1 MECKVRTLKMDLI
14 IRELKETDKP
24 RWLELWAGY
33 LDFYKSTLS
42 NEQTEFT
49 FKRLINHD
57 EKMYGFVAENEN
69 GVIGFTHC
77 LFRPSTWTETDYCY
91 LEDLFVDPNIR
102 GKGIGRALMNRVI
115 ELAKEKNSKRVYWTT
130 QEFNKTARVLYD
142 SITSVSEFVQYRL
155 PLN

>member
-1 MECKVRTLKMDLI
+1 MTLT
-14 IRELKETDKP
+14 IRAIEEKDKSQWLK
-24 RWLELWAGY
+24 LWAGY
-33 LDFYKSTLS
+33 LEFYKSTIS
-42 NEQTEFT
+42 PEQTELT
-49 FKRLINHD
+49 WKRLINN
-57 EKMYGFVAENEN
+57 ELKMFGFVAENKD

-102 GKGIGRALMNRVI
+102 GKGVGRALMEKVV
-115 ELAKEKNSKRVYWTT
+115 EFAKQKESKRVYWTT

-142 SITSVSEFVQYRL
+142 SITPVSEFVQYRL

>member
-1 MECKVRTLKMDLI
+1 MTLT
-14 IRELKETDKP
+14 IRAIEEKDKDQWLK
-24 RWLELWAGY
+24 LWAGY
-33 LDFYKSTLS
+33 LEFYKSTIS
-42 NEQTEFT
+42 SEQTELT
-49 FKRLINHD
+49 WKRLINN
-57 EKMYGFVAENEN
+57 EQKMFGFVAESEE

-102 GKGIGRALMNRVI
+102 GKGIGRALMNKVF

-142 SITSVSEFVQYRL
+142 SITPVSEFVQYRL
-155 PLN
+155 PINQEN

>member
-1 MECKVRTLKMDLI
+1 MTLS
-14 IRELKETDKP
+14 IRAIEEKDKDQWLK
-24 RWLELWAGY
+24 LWAGY
-33 LDFYKSTLS
+33 LEFYKSTIS
-42 NEQTEFT
+42 PEQTELT
-49 FKRLINHD
+49 WKRLISND
-57 EKMYGFVAENEN
+57 MKMFGFVAESEE

-102 GKGIGRALMNRVI
+102 GKGIGRALMNKVI

-142 SITSVSEFVQYRL
+142 SITPVSEFVQYRL

>member
-57 EKMYGFVAENEN
+57 EKMFGFVAENEN

>member
-1 MECKVRTLKMDLI
+1 MTLT
-14 IRELKETDKP
+14 IRAIEEKDKNQWLK
-24 RWLELWAGY
+24 LWAGY
-33 LDFYKSTLS
+33 LEFYKSTIS
-42 NEQTEFT
+42 PEQTELT
-49 FKRLINHD
+49 WKRLISN
-57 EKMYGFVAENEN
+57 EMKMFGFVAEREE

-102 GKGIGRALMNRVI
+102 GKGIGRALMNKVI

-142 SITSVSEFVQYRL
+142 SITPVSEFVQYRL
-155 PLN
+155 PINQEN

>member
-1 MECKVRTLKMDLI
+1 MTLT
-14 IRELKETDKP
+14 IRAIEEKDKDQWLK
-24 RWLELWAGY
+24 LWAGY
-33 LDFYKSTLS
+33 LEFYKSTIS
-42 NEQTEFT
+42 SEQTELT
-49 FKRLINHD
+49 WKRLINN
-57 EKMYGFVAENEN
+57 ELKMFGFVAESEE

-102 GKGIGRALMNRVI
+102 GKGIGRALINKVV

-142 SITSVSEFVQYRL
+142 SITPVSEFVQYRL
-155 PLN
+155 PINQEN

>member
-1 MECKVRTLKMDLI
+1 MNLN
-14 IRELKETDKP
+14 IRELKETDKD

-33 LDFYKSTLS
+33 LEFYKSNLS
-42 NEQTEFT
+42 PEQTEFT
-49 FKRLINHD
+49 WKRLINN
-57 EKMYGFVAENEN
+57 EQKMYGFVAENET

-102 GKGIGRALMNRVI
+102 GKGVGRALMNRVV

-155 PLN
+155 PLS

>member
-1 MECKVRTLKMDLI
+1 MNLN
-14 IRELKETDKP
+14 IRELKETDKD

-33 LDFYKSTLS
+33 LEFYKSNLS
-42 NEQTEFT
+42 PEQTEFT
-49 FKRLINHD
+49 WKRLINN
-57 EKMYGFVAENEN
+57 EQKMYGFVAENES

-102 GKGIGRALMNRVI
+102 GKGVGRALMNRVV

-155 PLN
+155 PLI

>member
-1 MECKVRTLKMDLI
+1 MNLN
-14 IRELKETDKP
+14 IRELKETDKD

-33 LDFYKSTLS
+33 LEFYKSNLS
-42 NEQTEFT
+42 PEQTEFT
-49 FKRLINHD
+49 WKRLINN
-57 EKMYGFVAENEN
+57 EQKMYGFVAENES

-91 LEDLFVDPNIR
+91 LEDLFVDPSIR
-102 GKGIGRALMNRVI
+102 GRGVGRALMNRVV

-155 PLN
+155 PLI

>member
-1 MECKVRTLKMDLI
+1 MNLN
-14 IRELKETDKP
+14 IRELKETDKD

-33 LDFYKSTLS
+33 LEFYKSNLS
-42 NEQTEFT
+42 PEQTEFT
-49 FKRLINHD
+49 WKRLINN
-57 EKMYGFVAENEN
+57 EQKMYGFVAENES

-91 LEDLFVDPNIR
+91 LEDLFVDPSIR
-102 GKGIGRALMNRVI
+102 GKGVGRALMNRVV

-155 PLN
+155 PLI

>member
-1 MECKVRTLKMDLI
+1 MNLN
-14 IRELKETDKP
+14 IRELKETDKD

-33 LDFYKSTLS
+33 LEFYKSNLS
-42 NEQTEFT
+42 TEQTEFT
-49 FKRLINHD
+49 WKRLITN
-57 EKMYGFVAENEN
+57 EQKMYGFVAENES

-91 LEDLFVDPNIR
+91 LEDLYVDPNIR
-102 GKGIGRALMNRVI
+102 GKGVGRALMNRVVK
-115 ELAKEKNSKRVYWTT
+115 LAKEKNSKRVYWTT

-155 PLN
+155 PLS

>member
-1 MECKVRTLKMDLI
+1 MTLT
-14 IRELKETDKP
+14 IRAIEEKDKSQWLK
-24 RWLELWAGY
+24 LWAGY
-33 LDFYKSTLS
+33 LDFYKSTIS
-42 NEQTEFT
+42 PEQTELT
-49 FKRLINHD
+49 WKRLINN
-57 EKMYGFVAENEN
+57 ELKMFGFVAENED

-102 GKGIGRALMNRVI
+102 GKGVGRALMEKVV
-115 ELAKEKNSKRVYWTT
+115 EFAKQKESKRVYWTT

-142 SITSVSEFVQYRL
+142 SITPVSEFVQYRL

>member
-1 MECKVRTLKMDLI
+1 MNFN
-14 IRELKETDKP
+14 IRELKETDKD

-33 LDFYKSTLS
+33 LEFYKSNLS
-42 NEQTEFT
+42 PEQTEFT
-49 FKRLINHD
+49 WKRLINN
-57 EKMYGFVAENEN
+57 EKKMYGFVAENES

-102 GKGIGRALMNRVI
+102 GKGVGRALMNRVI
-115 ELAKEKNSKRVYWTT
+115 ELAKAKNSKRVYWTT

>member
-1 MECKVRTLKMDLI
+1 MNLN
-14 IRELKETDKP
+14 IRELKETDKD

-33 LDFYKSTLS
+33 QEFYKSNLS
-42 NEQTEFT
+42 PEQTEFT
-49 FKRLINHD
+49 WKRLINN
-57 EKMYGFVAENEN
+57 EQKMYGFVAENEN

-91 LEDLFVDPNIR
+91 LEDLYVDPNIR
-102 GKGIGRALMNRVI
+102 GKGVGRALMNRVV

-155 PLN
+155 PLS

>member
-1 MECKVRTLKMDLI
+1 VLNLTIRALQEKDKSQWLK
-14 IRELKETDKP
+14 
-24 RWLELWAGY
+24 LWAGY
-33 LDFYKSTLS
+33 LEFYKSTIS
-42 NEQTEFT
+42 SEQTELT
-49 FKRLINHD
+49 WKRLRNN
-57 EKMYGFVAENEN
+57 EQKMFGFVAETEE

-115 ELAKEKNSKRVYWTT
+115 ELAKEKKSKRVYWTT

-142 SITSVSEFVQYRL
+142 SITPVSEFVQYRL
-155 PLN
+155 PLI